1 MSTPPPIE
9 REVKLRFADVR
20 EARDAVAG
28 LGATPLRDRRLQED
42 CLLDSATGELRQRR
56 SALRVRMEA
65 GQSRVTFKGPVQPGP
80 MKIREEHETLV
91 GDGDV
96 LLRVFAELGF
106 RPWFRYQK
114 FREEFSLPEVIVA
127 IDETPIG
134 VFVELEG
141 SEKGIDEVAGR
152 LGRGRPDYILGSYY
166 TLFDQWQRQRGSQRT
181 DMVFDPS

>member
-1 MSTPPPIE
+1 MPTPPPIE
-9 REVKLRFADVR
+9 REVKLPFADVDA
-20 EARDAVAG
+20 ARQAVSG

-42 CLLDSATGELRQRR
+42 CLLDTASEELRNRR

-65 GQSRVTFKGPVQPGP
+65 GKSRVTFKGPVQPGP
-80 MKIREEHETLV
+80 MKVREEHETVV

-96 LLRVFAELGF
+96 LLRIFHELGF

-127 IDETPIG
+127 IDETPVG

-141 SEKGIDEVAGR
+141 SEAGIDQVATR
-152 LGRGRPDYILGSYY
+152 LGRTRADYVLSSYY
-166 TLFDQWQRQRGSQRT
+166 VIFDRWRRAHGRADT
-181 DMVFDPS
+181 DMLFEP